1 MIIDIN
7 NKNRRVGDYNA
18 LYIIGE
24 LGHSCESNAS
34 ESTRSPSLVA
44 GLHTRVRKGN
54 RERKRKRE
62 RSNCRATAIT
72 TFTREYVLN
81 ES

>member
-18 LYIIGE
+18 LYITGE

-54 RERKRKRE
+54 RERKRKKERE
-62 RSNCRATAIT
+62 KQLQSHCNYYFYARMCA
-72 TFTREYVLN
+72 
-81 ES
+81 